1 MSRGHG
7 RVMGKARTAAEALQE
22 FSVWLETERRA
33 SDKTIEAYQRDIAN
47 FIAFLVEHLGQEP
60 HVSDLARL
68 SRHDVIAWLAKR
80 RSQDNLAASSRARAA
95 SSLRAFFKFLDR
107 RLDSANAR
115 AMMFETPRRPHRL
128 PRPLPE
134 SLAPKAIEIA
144 GEGDGED
151 TPEWVLARDAA
162 MLSLL
167 YGAGLRLSEALSLTG
182 KDVPAPEALRVLGK
196 GRKVRLVPLIKPVRD
211 AVNTYVKLCPYA
223 AAPNEPIF
231 RGLRGGPLNPR
242 LVQRLME
249 RLRARLGLPET
260 ATPHALRH
268 SFATH
273 LLANGGDLRSIQA
286 LLGHAS
292 LSTTQIYTGVDAAR
306 LMKVHSEAH
315 PRA

>member
-1 MSRGHG
+1 
-7 RVMGKARTAAEALQE
+7 MGKSHTATDALEE

-33 SDKTIEAYQRDIAN
+33 SDKTIEAYRRDIAN
-47 FIAFLVEHLGQEP
+47 FIAFLVDHLGQEP

-80 RSQDNLAASSRARAA
+80 RSADNLAASSRARAA

-144 GEGDGED
+144 GKGEGED
-151 TPEWVLARDAA
+151 VPEWVLARDAA

-211 AVNTYVKLCPYA
+211 AVNAYVKLCPYP

-249 RLRARLGLPET
+249 RMRARLGLPET

>member
-1 MSRGHG
+1 
-7 RVMGKARTAAEALQE
+7 MGTHTATEALQE
-22 FSVWLETERRA
+22 FTVWLETERRA
-33 SDKTIEAYQRDIAN
+33 SDKTIEAYRRDIAN

-80 RSQDNLAASSRARAA
+80 RSADNLAASSRARAA

-115 AMMFETPRRPHRL
+115 AMMFETPKRPHRL

-144 GEGDGED
+144 GEGEGED
-151 TPEWVLARDAA
+151 VPEWVLARDAA

-196 GRKVRLVPLIKPVRD
+196 GRKVRLVPLIRPVRE
-211 AVNTYVKLCPYA
+211 AVNAYVKLCPYP
-223 AAPNEPIF
+223 AAPSEPIF

-249 RLRARLGLPET
+249 KMRMKLGLPET